1 MKKQNKTKN
10 THNFIKISTFHYM
23 YWLFQ
28 KRQFEIHIPMGDVS
42 SSPKKFKM
50 ETENDF
56 LPSSES
62 PHFQGLIVGVGFHV
76 LNFRGVNVLKHL
88 LVVFVQPI

>member
-1 MKKQNKTKN
+1 MICTGC
-10 THNFIKISTFHYM
+10 FITDDSEFTS
-23 YWLFQ
+23 Q
-28 KRQFEIHIPMGDVS
+28 MGDVS
-42 SSPKKFKM
+42 SSPKKEKGVSTTPKKFNM

-76 LNFRGVNVLKHL
+76 LNFRGVNVLKHI